1 MKGGFYANKMSNE
14 NPTDILRKEH
24 EKVLK
29 IIDVLEKNLE
39 EGNANQAKKSIALL
53 EKEFNKHSLN
63 KEEKVLFLEI
73 EKFIPRDG
81 GPTGMM
87 VIEHK
92 DLTESIENFK
102 HISRIL
108 HERCIHL
115 FLLFYL
121 IIRDQDLLQDDLE
134 QQWFFHPDALKKHG
148 FLPALYFQNP
158 IFLIS

>member
-1 MKGGFYANKMSNE
+1 MPNK

-29 IIDVLEKNLE
+29 ILDALEKNLG

-102 HISRIL
+102 HIDNSQNLNEIGSHIIGLLREHINKEDNILFMIADMHFNDEQKKRIL
-108 HERCIHL
+108 AEFKKI
-115 FLLFYL
+115 
-121 IIRDQDLLQDDLE
+121 DL
-134 QQWFFHPDALKKHG
+134 K
-148 FLPALYFQNP
+148 
-158 IFLIS
+158 